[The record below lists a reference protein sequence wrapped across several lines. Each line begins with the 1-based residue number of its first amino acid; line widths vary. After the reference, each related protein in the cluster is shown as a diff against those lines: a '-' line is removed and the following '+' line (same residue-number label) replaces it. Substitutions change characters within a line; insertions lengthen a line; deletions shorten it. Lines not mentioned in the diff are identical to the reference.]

1 MPDSI
6 SLIFLAHNE
15 ALTIEKEIK
24 LFYEEI
30 IQKIPGSEFIIAEDG
45 STDETT
51 QIIQKL
57 VKELGVIH
65 LTSKEKKGYAKAL
78 KDAVLF
84 AKNDYIFFSDTGLK
98 NDPKDFWKLYKNKEK
113 FDLIVGRKLNRK
125 DQFYRKLL
133 TNGYN
138 FFIRKYFGFNNIYDS
153 DSGFRL
159 FNKKV
164 VEKVFKKD
172 LFFKNLI
179 GSEIVLRAV
188 LQDLKYCEVPISYF
202 QRQGVSRGMPVK
214 KIPKII
220 LGSFSNLARLKREFW
235 ELNNAKRV

>member
-24 LFYEEI
+24 LFYKEI
-30 IQKIPGSEFIIAEDG
+30 IQKLPGSEFIIAEDG
-45 STDETT
+45 STDGTT

-57 VKELGVIH
+57 VKELGIIH
-65 LTSKEKKGYAKAL
+65 LTSKERKGYARAL

-84 AKNDYIFFSDTGLK
+84 AKNNYIFFSDTGLK
-98 NDPKDFWKLYKNKEK
+98 NDPKDFWKLYENKEK

-125 DQFYRKLL
+125 DQFYRKIL
-133 TNGYN
+133 TNSYN
-138 FFIRKYFGFNNIYDS
+138 FFIRKYFGFKNIYDS

-188 LQDLKYCEVPISYF
+188 LQDLKYCEIPINYF
-202 QRQGVSRGMPVK
+202 QRQGISRGMPVK

-220 LGSFSNLARLKREFW
+220 LGSFSNLAKLKREFR
-235 ELNNAKRV
+235 ELSNAK